1 MSRLEFGIESLW
13 VAFLLFYGV
22 VPAIMFLI
30 GFLFF
35 LFGLMARCQARGW
48 VVLGYYFLVNS
59 TFLGIAGKSTS
70 VTTLSLMLLLMLPR
84 HVPQIAPPQ
93 PALRYG
99 SRKPLPGG
107 DAYRLLANHVVARRR
122 PRYRA
127 CGESRA
133 THQLGR
139 IIPHILRERDAR
151 NWGDRVRQRQA
162 PHLRL
167 VPHEGEDFSGMAASF
182 HLPLPARQAMH
193 GGRVDLACEIEQE
206 AVPGHRIG
214 IGEVEGMTCRFGG
227 SAPR

>member
-1 MSRLEFGIESLW
+1 MGFFDKLLLRFVEDNGSANARIVMFELFNGFTWPELLFGPPQVNLTYFVHVYRLEFGIESLW

-93 PALRYG
+93 PALRYW
-99 SRKPLPGG
+99 KP
-107 DAYRLLANHVVARRR
+107 
-122 PRYRA
+122 
-127 CGESRA
+127 EA
-133 THQLGR
+133 TAWR
-139 IIPHILRERDAR
+139 
-151 NWGDRVRQRQA
+151 
-162 PHLRL
+162 
-167 VPHEGEDFSGMAASF
+167 
-182 HLPLPARQAMH
+182 
-193 GGRVDLACEIEQE
+193 
-206 AVPGHRIG
+206 
-214 IGEVEGMTCRFGG
+214 
-227 SAPR
+227 